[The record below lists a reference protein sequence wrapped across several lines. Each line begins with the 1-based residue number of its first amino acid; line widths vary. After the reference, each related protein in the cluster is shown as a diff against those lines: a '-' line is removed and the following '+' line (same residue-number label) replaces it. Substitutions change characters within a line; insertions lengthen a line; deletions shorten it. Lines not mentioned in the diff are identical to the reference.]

1 MGKKINVARG
11 SLVAMFLAGGAAALP
26 AQASAAASPLGD
38 VNAQTASYFGPLG
51 LEPSFQQYIKE
62 NSGFQN
68 FDKWYK
74 FDKADATLGVQEF
87 SDQNDVPPPPEF
99 QSQPD

>member
-1 MGKKINVARG
+1 MGKKTNAARG
-11 SLVAMFLAGGAAALP
+11 SLVAIFLAGGGAALP
-26 AQASAAASPLGD
+26 AQAGAAASPQSNVD
-38 VNAQTASYFGPLG
+38 AQTASYFGPLG
-51 LEPSFQQYIKE
+51 LEPSFQQYIKL

-74 FDKADATLGVQEF
+74 FSKADAILGVQEF